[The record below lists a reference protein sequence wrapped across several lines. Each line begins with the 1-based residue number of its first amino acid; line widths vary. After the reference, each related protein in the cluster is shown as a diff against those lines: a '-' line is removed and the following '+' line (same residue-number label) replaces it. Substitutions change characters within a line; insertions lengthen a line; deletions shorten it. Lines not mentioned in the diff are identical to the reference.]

1 MKFAEQIK
9 AFELTL
15 KGHQDRQAA
24 LMSLAGGEGR
34 TLDDEE
40 EKEFDSLTTE
50 VAKISQHVKRLKDL
64 EAADAGAAAPVP
76 AAIRAPGA
84 RLAPAIH
91 VRNIKDADEKF
102 AGQMFTRR
110 AIARALSYIDPDRRS
125 PGDIA
130 AERWGKTSPQLV
142 EVIKAGV
149 AGGGTGSGEWGAE
162 LVQADARYTGD
173 FIEFLYSKTVF
184 DKCGLFNVPPH
195 VTIKGQDGT
204 ATGTWVGESKSI
216 PVSAQDYSTVSLTP
230 LKVAAI
236 SVVSKEILKHSSPA
250 AEELVRN
257 SLVNACAQ
265 RVDTTFVSTTAASA
279 GVSPAGILN
288 GLTSLGSN
296 GYTEANL
303 RQDIAELY
311 APFIAAKYDTMGF
324 VLVMHPSLAKSI
336 SLMVNA
342 LGQTSFP
349 TISAEGGT
357 LFGDKVVTG
366 HNVTSSHIILL
377 DPRNIWRIEGDG
389 IEVSVSDQATLEQD
403 TAPAGASDTPTA
415 ASATIMSMFGTDSVA
430 FKVVRPINY
439 AKRRTTA
446 VAFIADAGYGNPN
459 WVTS

>member
-1 MKFAEQIK
+1 MKYAEQIA
-9 AFELTL
+9 AFQLTR
-15 KGHQDRQAA
+15 KQHADRQDA
-24 LMSLAGGEGR
+24 LMALSSAEGR

-40 EKEFDSLTTE
+40 EKEYDGLTTE
-50 VAKISQHVKRLKDL
+50 IDKIDGHLVRLEK
-64 EAADAGAAAPVP
+64 AQTADAAKAQPVDVKKGATSVKGPM
-76 AAIRAPGA
+76 ILSR
-84 RLAPAIH
+84 
-91 VRNIKDADEKF
+91 RNDPDEAF
-102 AGQMFTRR
+102 EGQFFTRR
-110 AIARALSYIDPDRRS
+110 AIARALAHIDPDRRS
-125 PGDIA
+125 PGQIA
-130 AERWGKTSPQLV
+130 EMRWGKTHPQLV

-173 FIEFLYSKTVF
+173 FIEFLYSKTVY
-184 DKCGLFNVPPH
+184 DKLGLFTVPAH
-195 VTIKGQDGT
+195 VTIKGQDGA
-204 ATGTWVGESKSI
+204 ATGNWVGESKSI

-236 SVVSKEILKHSSPA
+236 SVVSKEILKHSTPS
-250 AEELVRN
+250 AEMLVRN
-257 SLVNACAQ
+257 SLVEACAQ

-296 GYTEANL
+296 GYTEAQM
-303 RQDIAELY
+303 RQDINELY
-311 APFIAAKYDTMGF
+311 APFIAAKYDTSGF

-349 TISAEGGT
+349 TINAEGGT
-357 LFGDKVVTG
+357 LFGDRVVTG

-377 DPRNIWRIEGDG
+377 DPRNIWRIGDDG
-389 IEVSVSDQATLEQD
+389 IEVSVSDQATVEQD
-403 TAPAGASDTPTA
+403 SAPAGASDTPTA

-439 AKRRTTA
+439 QKRRTTA
-446 VAFIADAGYGNPN
+446 VAYIADAGYGNQN